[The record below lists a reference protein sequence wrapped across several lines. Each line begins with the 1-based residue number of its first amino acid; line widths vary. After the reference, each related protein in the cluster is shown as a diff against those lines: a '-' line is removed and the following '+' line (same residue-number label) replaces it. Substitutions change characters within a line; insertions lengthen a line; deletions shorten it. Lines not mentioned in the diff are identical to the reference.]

1 MAVHLTTA
9 TQDLLTL
16 LKNLHPREIDLSLQ
30 RIEGLLK
37 ALGNPHRK
45 LPPCIHI
52 AGTNGKGSTLSFC
65 QSIFEAHGL
74 RVHKYISPHLIRFN
88 ERIILNGQEISGEFL
103 EEILREVIQANQGN
117 SITFFEATTA
127 ATFLAFSKIPGD
139 VLLLE
144 TGMGGEFD
152 ATNVI
157 ENPILTGITKIS
169 FDHMEFL
176 GETLSSIAKA
186 KAGIIKRNVPVVV
199 ARQELEA
206 LNVIQNKAL
215 TENAPCLVYGKE
227 WDENL
232 LPPQVNLGLAGEF
245 QKMNAAMA
253 LKMVEESRLIKAEP
267 SKILQGLEAVKWP
280 GRLQKVENNQ
290 GLDLWV
296 DGAHNEDACRSILP
310 TLQNWAQEKELI
322 ILFVAKETKN
332 PQEMLEIMGSV
343 SHKIYLPNFEEE
355 GIKFHSP
362 QSLENYC
369 QSFNMTNYEISQNV
383 NKLLIFLSKK
393 TQCRVLCMGSL
404 HFVGAI
410 LKEYS

>member
-1 MAVHLTTA
+1 LGLRLTKS
-9 TQDLLTL
+9 TQELLAL
-16 LKNLHPREIDLSLQ
+16 LKNLHPWEIDLSLQ

-37 ALGNPHRK
+37 ALGNPHLK

-52 AGTNGKGSTLSFC
+52 AGTNGKGSTLAFC

-88 ERIILNGQEISGEFL
+88 ERIILNGQEISSEFL
-103 EEILREVIQANQGN
+103 EEILKEVIRVNN
-117 SITFFEATTA
+117 SNPITFFEATTA
-127 ATFLAFSKIPGD
+127 AAFLAFSKIPAD

-206 LNVIQNKAL
+206 LKVIQNKAL
-215 TENAPCLVYGKE
+215 TENSPCIVYGKE

-232 LPPQVNLGLAGEF
+232 LPSNVNLGLEGDF

-253 LKMVEESRLIKAEP
+253 LKMVEETRLIKGDP
-267 SKILQGLEAVKWP
+267 SKILHGLRAVKWP
-280 GRLQKVENNQ
+280 GRLQKVENKM
-290 GLDLWV
+290 GIDLWV

-310 TLQNWAQEKELI
+310 TLQNWAREKELI
-322 ILFVAKETKN
+322 TLFVAKETKN
-332 PQEMLEIMGSV
+332 PQEMLKIMGSV
-343 SHKIYLPNFEEE
+343 SHKVYLPNFEEE

-369 QSFNMTNYEISQNV
+369 QSLNMSNYEISQNV